1 MSNFA
6 NSVEKNI
13 TPLMGK
19 ISSNKVI
26 KSLTAGMMYT
36 MPLTLGTSLVAIAAN
51 FPVTAWT
58 NWLAS
63 SGIKPHMTAV
73 IGGTTD
79 IIALFLAFI
88 IAYNYA
94 ALKKEDGVTA
104 GVLSLGSF
112 IILMP
117 QVYKVAEGTSI
128 NVLQKSYLGGS
139 GVFVS
144 MLCAILISQIYIYL
158 NRKGLNIKLP
168 ESVPEMVSK
177 SLSPTFIAM
186 IIFVVVLAVRIVFGY
201 TEYGNVFDFINSTI
215 AKPIMAMGTSPVSI
229 IIIYALCSLLWCFGI
244 HPSSLTSVLM
254 PVFMTAITSNVNAF
268 QAGTILPYLA
278 FQVTYVYIMVG
289 GTGGT
294 LGLAFD
300 MVLFAK
306 SERFKTL
313 GKLAIIPNIFNI
325 NEPIIFG
332 APIIYNPVFMLPMTL
347 SPIVTGSLGLLF
359 VNLGFYNKF
368 NPTVKLPWTMP
379 APIVHLLQTGLLAAI
394 CITAAIIATA
404 IIYYPFFK
412 YADKQALKEEQ
423 AK

>member
-6 NSVEKNI
+6 NSIEKNI

-63 SGIKPHMTAV
+63 SGIKPHMAAV

-158 NRKGLNIKLP
+158 NRKGLKINLP

-186 IIFVVVLAVRIVFGY
+186 IIFVVILAVRIVFGY
-201 TEYGNVFDFINSTI
+201 TEYGNIFDFINSTI
-215 AKPIMAMGTSPVSI
+215 AKPIMAMGTSPISI
-229 IIIYALCSLLWCFGI
+229 ILIYALCNLLWCFGI
-244 HPSSLTSVLM
+244 HPSSLTSVLV

-268 QAGTILPYLA
+268 QTGDILPYLS
-278 FQVTYVYIMVG
+278 FQVVYIYVMVG

-294 LGLAFD
+294 LGLTFD
-300 MVLFAK
+300 MLLFAK

-347 SPIVTGSLGLLF
+347 SAVITGSLGIIF
-359 VNLGFYNKF
+359 VKFGFYNTF

-379 APIVHLLQTGLLAAI
+379 APIIHLLQTGVVAAI
-394 CITAAIIATA
+394 CITAAIVVTA
-404 IIYYPFFK
+404 VLYYPFFK